1 MKKDYTQIAYNTMRL
16 DLTEKTD
23 YYKSLE
29 TLLDDA
35 LVNDLKTGHKII
47 LAVRIAHK
55 ANKTAIAKGWSVL
68 ASRRIIVTGY
78 QMLNGNVTTD
88 YDATAI
94 INSAYI
100 ALCECMHTAN
110 ICNIKSCKQ
119 EYKTPRVVVNA
130 SGNTHVEHRP
140 TNLYKHVLY
149 KTEKYFREK
158 PLADESLDTDTA
170 RQYAYY
176 DDVFAVQ
183 GDLLSLKYGGFVDW
197 SLFSA
202 EETRV
207 ARILSEYSRESALNV
222 YNDDRIEVGK
232 KPVSRQTFHA
242 TIKHIRKKLE
252 NA

>member
-1 MKKDYTQIAYNTMRL
+1 MRKDYTEIAYNTMRL

-23 YYKSLE
+23 CYTPLE

-35 LVNDLKTGHKII
+35 LANDLKAGHKII

-55 ANKTAIAKGWSVL
+55 TNKTAIAKGWSVL

-78 QMLNGNVTTD
+78 QMLNGMTTTD

-100 ALCECMHTAN
+100 ALSECLYTASV
-110 ICNIKSCKQ
+110 CNLKSCKT
-119 EYKTPRVVVNA
+119 EYKTPRVVASA

-149 KTEKYFREK
+149 KTEKYYREK
-158 PLADESLDTDTA
+158 PIADESLDTETA
-170 RQYAYY
+170 KQYAYN

-183 GDLLSLKYGGFVDW
+183 GDLLALEYGGRVDW

-207 ARILSEYSRESALNV
+207 ARVLAEYSRESAMNV

-232 KPVSRQTFHA
+232 KPVSRQTFWA
-242 TIKHIRKKLE
+242 TVKHIRKKLE